1 MSVAAKETSSHS
13 AAPIELYV
21 FQVGRQIWR
30 YTAGAEDVAH
40 NSISYKA
47 LTLERSEIA
56 QTGEFGRQNLI
67 IKLDPKA
74 DLIQEYIAQPP
85 AQVMTVAISR
95 LHQADGPAVTLWQ
108 GRVLN
113 VEWKP
118 GVAELR
124 AEPVYTSLQRTGL
137 RRLYQRNCPHV
148 LYEPA
153 CGADRKAYVTR
164 GKVASVTG
172 HTIAVIEAAANA
184 AGYFAGGYAE
194 WDWQDNRTER
204 RMITAHSGRSLTLTR
219 AGGGLAAGLAIELY
233 PGCDRTLATC
243 HAKFTNSVN
252 YGGFPWIPQ
261 KNPFGGVAVY

>member
-1 MSVAAKETSSHS
+1 MSVAAKETSAHD

-21 FQVGRQIWR
+21 FKVGRQIWR
-30 YTAGAEDVAH
+30 YTAGAEDVTH
-40 NSISYKA
+40 NTLIYKA
-47 LTLERSEIA
+47 LTLERGEIA
-56 QTGEFGRQNLI
+56 QTGEFGRQNLV

-85 AQVMTVAISR
+85 AQVMTLVIHR
-95 LHQADGPAVTLWQ
+95 LHEANGPAVTLWQ

-148 LYEPA
+148 LYDPA
-153 CGADRKAYVTR
+153 CGADRKAYIVR

-172 HTIAVIEAAANA
+172 HTITVIEARARA

-219 AGGGLAAGLAIELY
+219 VGGGLAPGFSIDLY

-243 HAKFTNSVN
+243 HSKFTNSSN
-252 YGGFPWIPQ
+252 YGGFPWIPT